1 MSDTVRSL
9 EELKGVRE
17 AQLKLDYFLL
27 GLASALFAYIGG
39 QYKPMPISFSQNTVE
54 LFALG
59 LFFISILSGFMRLD
73 FNISVM
79 KLNFQKL
86 DMGERKGT
94 IHKALSI
101 PGPVLNID
109 TGESLNKTEAAYIV
123 QLINENTPKVVA
135 NIDKYTRYSSLSFTV
150 RNWALMIGFIALA
163 FSKVM
168 GVYAISSSV

>member
-1 MSDTVRSL
+1 MSDSPRSL
-9 EELKGVRE
+9 EEFKGVRE

-54 LFALG
+54 LISLG
-59 LFFISILSGFMRLD
+59 LLLISILSSFKRLD

-79 KLNFQKL
+79 KLNFKKL
-86 DMGERKGT
+86 DMGEKKGA

-109 TGESLNKTEAAYIV
+109 TGESLNKSEAAYIV
-123 QLINENTPKVVA
+123 QLINENTPKVEA
-135 NIDKYTRYSSLSFTV
+135 DIEKYTR
-150 RNWALMIGFIALA
+150 
-163 FSKVM
+163 
-168 GVYAISSSV
+168 